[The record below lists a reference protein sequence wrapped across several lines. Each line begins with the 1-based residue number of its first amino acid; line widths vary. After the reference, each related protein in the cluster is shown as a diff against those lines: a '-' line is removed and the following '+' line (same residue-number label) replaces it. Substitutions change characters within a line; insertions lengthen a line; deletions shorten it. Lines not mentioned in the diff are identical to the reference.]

1 MAQGQYTY
9 KLDVENSRAL
19 RKLAEFAKASDKATQ
34 RIVKDANKTKKSNS
48 EIRKTLL
55 DLKREYDSLQKKA
68 TATAKVHKPDRETL
82 TRLKELKQRIS
93 EVRIE
98 HEKGARAASRHRV
111 ALHRM
116 AGVSGVASPRGGFRA
131 PGLPSAP
138 ASVRGFRGNVGR
150 RAAVGRAFSGGAAGS
165 SLAGAAL
172 TGGVAGVAA
181 AVSGQVIQMVEDLAR
196 ATAQYANDAAVA
208 AAETSKMRLA
218 LAGVMGAEA
227 PALFG
232 EIKQVVSDFNVP
244 LNDATKNFT
253 RFAASAKA
261 SGVSS
266 DDIVKSFRG
275 LIAANKAL
283 GGSQE
288 QANGILLA
296 ATQVFGKGKVA
307 AEELRGQIAE
317 RLPGAV
323 SMMAQSMGIT
333 TAELDKRLEE
343 GTVSVADFVKFTAE
357 ELGKF
362 EESAKSISKSP
373 EEAGQRLATQLDLLK
388 RSIGMLLAPI
398 GAAFQTTFAIIVGAI
413 NAGIEALNRFL
424 GLTPEMAVERAEEAL
439 EARRQDFIAARSGKG
454 KLVDL
459 GQQGSARRQTAAEAQ
474 KALDEAKKTLAEA
487 RRRLGTG
494 TGTIKQGELVTADDL
509 INNRKGNQGKNLADQ
524 LARIRATNARRLA
537 EANANEQMKLDK
549 QRFALLKTLRD
560 NDARIAESQL
570 TGHSRAQLGILN
582 TYAAQNSAIQ
592 EQADALQLEVD
603 KAERKLKAAQDQLAS
618 AKPGADALRAQG
630 LVDRAQAGL
639 TGAQGRQ
646 AQFAT
651 FTGDLKSDNLS
662 MAISQ
667 STQGFRQR
675 AEAAKIEADALRLRN
690 RLAMEGMSDTEIN
703 RQLQLAEIE
712 RERADRISQAQASGL
727 PNIKE
732 VMAEINEE
740 AANAEAA
747 INDLTQAQI
756 NSSDA
761 LKNYV
766 STSMEFLTNVR
777 ERIAEIAS
785 SIEQSISQSIMGVV
799 QGTMTASEAF
809 ANFFKSVGESFM
821 QLAAQMIAKLIVI
834 NLLKTA
840 LGGLF
845 GGGQMPSGVKLG
857 DGGGTVM
864 SGVGTKFGTLGPN
877 FGIAQPMATGGIVTK
892 PTTALIG
899 EGGMNEAVVPLPNGR
914 SIPVDF
920 GKNAGGGVTTN
931 ITVNVDQGGNTST
944 QTDGEQANKL
954 ATAIDG
960 AVKRVIMDE
969 RRVGGLL
976 YNGRR

>member
-1 MAQGQYTY
+1 M
-9 KLDVENSRAL
+9 
-19 RKLAEFAKASDKATQ
+19 
-34 RIVKDANKTKKSNS
+34 
-48 EIRKTLL
+48 
-55 DLKREYDSLQKKA
+55 
-68 TATAKVHKPDRETL
+68 
-82 TRLKELKQRIS
+82 
-93 EVRIE
+93 
-98 HEKGARAASRHRV
+98 
-111 ALHRM
+111 
-116 AGVSGVASPRGGFRA
+116 
-131 PGLPSAP
+131 
-138 ASVRGFRGNVGR
+138 
-150 RAAVGRAFSGGAAGS
+150 
-165 SLAGAAL
+165 
-172 TGGVAGVAA
+172 
-181 AVSGQVIQMVEDLAR
+181 
-196 ATAQYANDAAVA
+196 
-208 AAETSKMRLA
+208 
-218 LAGVMGAEA
+218 
-227 PALFG
+227 
-232 EIKQVVSDFNVP
+232 
-244 LNDATKNFT
+244 
-253 RFAASAKA
+253 
-261 SGVSS
+261 
-266 DDIVKSFRG
+266 
-275 LIAANKAL
+275 
-283 GGSQE
+283 
-288 QANGILLA
+288 
-296 ATQVFGKGKVA
+296 
-307 AEELRGQIAE
+307 
-317 RLPGAV
+317 
-323 SMMAQSMGIT
+323 
-333 TAELDKRLEE
+333 
-343 GTVSVADFVKFTAE
+343 
-357 ELGKF
+357 
-362 EESAKSISKSP
+362 
-373 EEAGQRLATQLDLLK
+373 
-388 RSIGMLLAPI
+388 
-398 GAAFQTTFAIIVGAI
+398 
-413 NAGIEALNRFL
+413 
-424 GLTPEMAVERAEEAL
+424 TPEKAVERAEEAL

-459 GQQGSARRQTAAEAQ
+459 GQQGSARRQTKDEAL
-474 KALDEAKKTLAEA
+474 KALNEAKATLAEA

-509 INNRKGNQGKNLADQ
+509 INNRKGNQGQNLADQ
-524 LARIRATNARRLA
+524 LQRIRATNRRRLA

-592 EQADALQLEVD
+592 DQADALQLEVD

-630 LVDRAQAGL
+630 LVDRAQASL

-651 FTGDLKSDNLS
+651 FAGDLRGDNLS
-662 MAISQ
+662 MAIAQ

-809 ANFFKSVGESFM
+809 ANFFRSVGESFM

-845 GGGQMPSGVKLG
+845 GGGQMPSGVQMG

-877 FGIAQPMATGGIVTK
+877 FGIPQLATGGIVTK

>member
-98 HEKGARAASRHRV
+98 HEKGARAASRHRI
-111 ALHRM
+111 AMHRM

-232 EIKQVVSDFNVP
+232 EIKQVVNDFNVP
-244 LNDATKNFT
+244 LQDATKNFT

-323 SMMAQSMGIT
+323 SMMAQSMGIS

-362 EESAKSISKSP
+362 EDSAKSISKSP

-454 KLVDL
+454 KLVQL

-494 TGTIKQGELVTADDL
+494 TGTIQQGQLVTADDL
-509 INNRKGNQGKNLADQ
+509 INNRKGNKDKNLADQ
-524 LARIRATNARRLA
+524 LQRIRATNARRLL

-592 EQADALQLEVD
+592 DQADALQLEVD
-603 KAERKLKAAQDQLAS
+603 KAERKLKAAQDQLAAS
-618 AKPGADALRAQG
+618 KPGADALRAQG
-630 LVDRAQAGL
+630 LVDRAQASL
-639 TGAQGRQ
+639 TGAEGRQ

-651 FTGDLKSDNLS
+651 FTGALRADNLS
-662 MAISQ
+662 MAIAQ

-675 AEAAKIEADALRLRN
+675 AEAAKTEADALRVRN
-690 RLAMEGMSDTEIN
+690 RLAMEGMSETEIN

-712 RERADRISQAQASGL
+712 KERSERLRQIGPDTEGA
-727 PNIKE
+727 
-732 VMAEINEE
+732 AEMMRQINEG
-740 AANAEAA
+740 ADNAREA
-747 INDLTQAQI
+747 INNLTEAQLQA
-756 NSSDA
+756 SDA
-761 LKNYV
+761 LNQYIA
-766 STSMEFLTNVR
+766 SSMDYLTDVR
-777 ERIAEIAS
+777 GRIAEIAQ

-809 ANFFKSVGESFM
+809 ANFFKSVGQSFM
-821 QLAAQMIAKLIVI
+821 QMAAQMIAKLIVI
-834 NLLKTA
+834 NLLKKA

-845 GGGQMPSGVKLG
+845 GGGAKDTSSLNIDGIDQYVDPSIY
-857 DGGGTVM
+857 TVEPFA
-864 SGVGTKFGTLGPN
+864 K
-877 FGIAQPMATGGIVTK
+877 GGIVTK
-892 PTTALIG
+892 PTNAMIG

-914 SIPVDF
+914 SIPVDL
-920 GKNAGGGVTTN
+920 GKNSGGGVTTN

-944 QTDGEQANKL
+944 ETDGDQANKL
-954 ATAIDG
+954 ANAIDG

>member
-9 KLDVENSRAL
+9 RLDVENAAAL
-19 RKLAEFAKASDKATQ
+19 RKLAQFAKASDKATQ
-34 RIVKDANKTKKSNS
+34 RIEKDVRSQKKSQQELGRQLRDLKLKYKDAQNAAVKFGKHDDNRAHI
-48 EIRKTLL
+48 EGLRR
-55 DLKREYDSLQKKA
+55 LKRQIKETREEYAKA
-68 TATAKVHKPDRETL
+68 RQSVQRFNATQRNQ
-82 TRLKELKQRIS
+82 RLAGMSGQYS
-93 EVRIE
+93 
-98 HEKGARAASRHRV
+98 RAI
-111 ALHRM
+111 
-116 AGVSGVASPRGGFRA
+116 GP
-131 PGLPSAP
+131 AP
-138 ASVRGFRGNVGR
+138 AMRGFRGNTGR
-150 RAAVGRAFSGGAAGS
+150 RAAIGGMLSRGGGGSGAMGMGA
-165 SLAGAAL
+165 AAL
-172 TGGVAGVAA
+172 TGGVAGLAAVAA
-181 AVSGQVIQMVEDLAR
+181 GQAVQFIEDLGR
-196 ATAQYANDAAVA
+196 AVASYANDAATA

-218 LAGVMGAEA
+218 LAGVLGSEA
-227 PALFG
+227 PAMFG
-232 EIKQVVSDFNVP
+232 EIKQVVNDFNVP
-244 LNDATKNFT
+244 LQDATKNFT

-266 DDIVKSFRG
+266 EDIVKSFRG

-323 SMMAQSMGIT
+323 SMMAQSMGIS

-362 EESAKSISKSP
+362 EESAKSIADSP
-373 EEAGQRLATQLDLLK
+373 EEAGQRLATQLDLLQ

-413 NAGIEALNRFL
+413 NSGIEALNRFL

-439 EARRQDFIAARSGKG
+439 EARRQDFIAARSGQG
-454 KLVDL
+454 KLVQL
-459 GQQGSARRQTAAEAQ
+459 GQQGSARRQTQAEAL
-474 KALDEAKKTLAEA
+474 KALNEAKKTLAEA
-487 RRRLGTG
+487 KRRLGQG
-494 TGTIKQGELVTADDL
+494 SGTIQQGELVTAEDL
-509 INNRKGNQGKNLADQ
+509 INNRKGNQDKNLADQ
-524 LARIRATNARRLA
+524 LQRIRATNARRLL

-570 TGHSRAQLGILN
+570 TGHARAQLGILN

-592 EQADALQLEVD
+592 DQADALQLEVD

-630 LVDRAQAGL
+630 LVDRAQSAL

-646 AQFAT
+646 AQFGT
-651 FTGDLKSDNLS
+651 FVGDLRSDNLS
-662 MAISQ
+662 MAIAQ

-675 AEAAKIEADALRLRN
+675 AEAAKTEADALRVRN
-690 RLAMEGMSDTEIN
+690 RLAMEGMSETEIN

-712 RERADRISQAQASGL
+712 KERADALSQIK
-727 PNIKE
+727 PNMEGADQLIQG
-732 VMAEINEE
+732 INEKADSARE
-740 AANAEAA
+740 A
-747 INDLTQAQI
+747 INNLTEAQLQA
-756 NSSDA
+756 SDA
-761 LKNYV
+761 LNQYIA
-766 STSMEFLTNVR
+766 SSMDYLTDVR
-777 ERIAEIAS
+777 GRIAEIAQ

-809 ANFFKSVGESFM
+809 ANFFKSVGQSFM
-821 QLAAQMIAKLIVI
+821 QMAAQMIAKLIVI
-834 NLLKTA
+834 NLLKKA

-845 GGGQMPSGVKLG
+845 GGGAKDTSSLNIEGVS
-857 DGGGTVM
+857 DYVTP
-864 SGVGTKFGTLGPN
+864 GPLPTIN
-877 FGIAQPMATGGIVTK
+877 DFQEFATGGIVKK
-892 PTTALIG
+892 PTAALIG

-914 SIPVDF
+914 SIPVDL
-920 GKNAGGGVTTN
+920 GKNSAGGVTTN

-944 QTDGEQANKL
+944 ETDGDQANKL
-954 ATAIDG
+954 ANAIDG

>member
-1 MAQGQYTY
+1 MGM
-9 KLDVENSRAL
+9 
-19 RKLAEFAKASDKATQ
+19 
-34 RIVKDANKTKKSNS
+34 
-48 EIRKTLL
+48 
-55 DLKREYDSLQKKA
+55 
-68 TATAKVHKPDRETL
+68 
-82 TRLKELKQRIS
+82 
-93 EVRIE
+93 
-98 HEKGARAASRHRV
+98 GA
-111 ALHRM
+111 
-116 AGVSGVASPRGGFRA
+116 
-131 PGLPSAP
+131 
-138 ASVRGFRGNVGR
+138 
-150 RAAVGRAFSGGAAGS
+150 
-165 SLAGAAL
+165 AAL
-172 TGGVAGVAA
+172 TGGVAGLAAVAA
-181 AVSGQVIQMVEDLAR
+181 GQAVQFIEDLSR
-196 ATAQYANDAAVA
+196 AVASYANDAATA

-218 LAGVMGAEA
+218 LAGVLGSEA
-227 PALFG
+227 PAMFG
-232 EIKQVVSDFNVP
+232 EIKQVVNDFNVP
-244 LNDATKNFT
+244 LQDATKNFT

-296 ATQVFGKGKVA
+296 ATQVFGKGKLA

-323 SMMAQSMGIT
+323 SMMAQSMGIS

-362 EESAKSISKSP
+362 EGDAKKIADSP
-373 EEAGQRLATQLDLLK
+373 EEAGQRLATQLDLLQ

-413 NAGIEALNRFL
+413 NSGIEALNRFL
-424 GLTPEMAVERAEEAL
+424 GLTPEAAVEKAQQAL
-439 EARRQDFIAARSGKG
+439 ESRQRDLTNAIKGEG
-454 KLVDL
+454 KLVDI
-459 GQQGSARRQTAAEAQ
+459 GMQGSARRQTEAEAR
-474 KALDEAKKTLAEA
+474 KELDAAIKTLNEA

-494 TGTIKQGELVTADDL
+494 TGTIEQGKLVTAQDL
-509 INNRKGNQGKNLADQ
+509 IDNRTGNQGKNLADQ

-537 EANANEQMKLDK
+537 EANANEIMKLDK

-570 TGHSRAQLGILN
+570 TGHARAQLGILN

-646 AQFAT
+646 AQFGT
-651 FTGDLKSDNLS
+651 FAGDLRGDNLS
-662 MAISQ
+662 MAIAQ

-675 AEAAKIEADALRLRN
+675 AEAAQKEADALRMRN
-690 RLAMEGMSDTEIN
+690 RLAMEGMSDAEIN

-712 RERADRISQAQASGL
+712 RERADRIAQAQKENLPGL
-727 PNIKE
+727 NDL
-732 VMAEINEE
+732 MAKINED
-740 AANAEAA
+740 AASAEAA
-747 INDLTQAQI
+747 INDLTEAQLQ
-756 NSSDA
+756 SSDA
-761 LKNYV
+761 LRNYV
-766 STSMEFLTNVR
+766 ATSMEFLTNVR
-777 ERIAEIAS
+777 ERIAEIAQ

-799 QGTMTASEAF
+799 SGTMTASEAF
-809 ANFFKSVGESFM
+809 ANFFKSVGQSFM

-834 NLLKTA
+834 NLLKKA

-845 GGGQMPSGVKLG
+845 GGGAADTATDSFAGVNNDVLDSVLPANPYAK
-857 DGGGTVM
+857 
-864 SGVGTKFGTLGPN
+864 
-877 FGIAQPMATGGIVTK
+877 GGIVTK
-892 PTTALIG
+892 PTHALIG

-914 SIPVDF
+914 SIPVDL
-920 GKNAGGGVTTN
+920 GKNTGGGVTTN

-944 QTDGEQANKL
+944 ETDGDQANKL
-954 ATAIDG
+954 ANAIDG

>member
-1 MAQGQYTY
+1 
-9 KLDVENSRAL
+9 
-19 RKLAEFAKASDKATQ
+19 
-34 RIVKDANKTKKSNS
+34 
-48 EIRKTLL
+48 
-55 DLKREYDSLQKKA
+55 
-68 TATAKVHKPDRETL
+68 
-82 TRLKELKQRIS
+82 
-93 EVRIE
+93 
-98 HEKGARAASRHRV
+98 
-111 ALHRM
+111 
-116 AGVSGVASPRGGFRA
+116 
-131 PGLPSAP
+131 
-138 ASVRGFRGNVGR
+138 
-150 RAAVGRAFSGGAAGS
+150 
-165 SLAGAAL
+165 
-172 TGGVAGVAA
+172 
-181 AVSGQVIQMVEDLAR
+181 
-196 ATAQYANDAAVA
+196 
-208 AAETSKMRLA
+208 
-218 LAGVMGAEA
+218 
-227 PALFG
+227 
-232 EIKQVVSDFNVP
+232 
-244 LNDATKNFT
+244 
-253 RFAASAKA
+253 
-261 SGVSS
+261 
-266 DDIVKSFRG
+266 
-275 LIAANKAL
+275 
-283 GGSQE
+283 
-288 QANGILLA
+288 
-296 ATQVFGKGKVA
+296 
-307 AEELRGQIAE
+307 
-317 RLPGAV
+317 
-323 SMMAQSMGIT
+323 MMAQSMGIS

-362 EESAKSISKSP
+362 EDSAKSISKSP

-424 GLTPEMAVERAEEAL
+424 GLTPEKAVERAEEAL

-459 GQQGSARRQTAAEAQ
+459 GQQGSARRQTKDEAL
-474 KALDEAKKTLAEA
+474 KALNEAKATLAEA

-509 INNRKGNQGKNLADQ
+509 INNRKGNQGQNLADQ
-524 LARIRATNARRLA
+524 LQRIRATNRRRLA

-592 EQADALQLEVD
+592 DQADALQLEVD

-630 LVDRAQAGL
+630 LVDRAQASL

-651 FTGDLKSDNLS
+651 FAGDLRGDNLS
-662 MAISQ
+662 MAIAQ

-809 ANFFKSVGESFM
+809 ANFFRSVGESFM

-845 GGGQMPSGVKLG
+845 GGGQMPSGVQMG

-877 FGIAQPMATGGIVTK
+877 FGIPQLATGGIVTK

-899 EGGMNEAVVPLPNGR
+899 EGA
-914 SIPVDF
+914 
-920 GKNAGGGVTTN
+920 
-931 ITVNVDQGGNTST
+931 
-944 QTDGEQANKL
+944 
-954 ATAIDG
+954 
-960 AVKRVIMDE
+960 
-969 RRVGGLL
+969 
-976 YNGRR
+976 

>member
-98 HEKGARAASRHRV
+98 HEKGARAASRHRI
-111 ALHRM
+111 AMHRM

-150 RAAVGRAFSGGAAGS
+150 RAAVGRAVTGGAAGS
-165 SLAGAAL
+165 GLAGAAL

-181 AVSGQVIQMVEDLAR
+181 LAAGQAVQFIEDLGR
-196 ATAQYANDAAVA
+196 AVASYANDAATA

-218 LAGVMGAEA
+218 LAGVLGSEA
-227 PALFG
+227 PAMFG
-232 EIKQVVSDFNVP
+232 EIKQVVNDFNVP
-244 LNDATKNFT
+244 LQDATRNFT

-323 SMMAQSMGIT
+323 SMMAQSMGIS

-362 EESAKSISKSP
+362 EDSAKSISKSP

-413 NAGIEALNRFL
+413 NSGIEALNRFL
-424 GLTPEMAVERAEEAL
+424 GLTPEKAVEKAEQAL
-439 EARRQDFIAARSGKG
+439 ESRRQDFIAARSGQG

-459 GQQGSARRQTAAEAQ
+459 GRQGSARRQTVAEARKEYQ
-474 KALDEAKKTLAEA
+474 AAIDTLAEA
-487 RRRLGTG
+487 RRRLGQG
-494 TGTIKQGELVTADDL
+494 SGTIQQGELVTADDL
-509 INNRKGNQGKNLADQ
+509 INNRKGNKDKNLADQ
-524 LARIRATNARRLA
+524 LQRIRATNARRLL

-592 EQADALQLEVD
+592 DQADALQLEVD

-630 LVDRAQAGL
+630 LVDRAQSAL

-646 AQFAT
+646 AQFGT
-651 FTGDLKSDNLS
+651 FVGDLRSDNLS
-662 MAISQ
+662 MAIAQ

-675 AEAAKIEADALRLRN
+675 AEAAKTEADALRVRN
-690 RLAMEGMSDTEIN
+690 RLAMEGMSETEIN

-712 RERADRISQAQASGL
+712 KERSERLRQIGPDTEGA
-727 PNIKE
+727 
-732 VMAEINEE
+732 AEMMRQINEG
-740 AANAEAA
+740 ADNAREA
-747 INDLTQAQI
+747 INNLTEAQLQA
-756 NSSDA
+756 SDA
-761 LKNYV
+761 LNQYIA
-766 STSMEFLTNVR
+766 SSMDYLTDVR
-777 ERIAEIAS
+777 GRIAEIAQ

-809 ANFFKSVGESFM
+809 ANFFKSVGQSFM
-821 QLAAQMIAKLIVI
+821 QMAAQMIAKLIVI
-834 NLLKTA
+834 NLLKKA

-845 GGGQMPSGVKLG
+845 GGGAPDTPTDSFAGVPNNVLDSVIPSPYAK
-857 DGGGTVM
+857 
-864 SGVGTKFGTLGPN
+864 
-877 FGIAQPMATGGIVTK
+877 GGIVTK
-892 PTTALIG
+892 PTNAMIG
-899 EGGMNEAVVPLPNGR
+899 EGGMNEAVVPLPDGR
-914 SIPVDF
+914 SIPVDL
-920 GKNAGGGVTTN
+920 GKNSGGGVTTN

-944 QTDGEQANKL
+944 ETDGDQANKL
-954 ATAIDG
+954 ANAIDG